1 LPIGFCGFIPFFH
14 DSIKFPRRF
23 MALADDPAIDTLEDL
38 LPTQLTDYINGFV
51 PAPFLESCFVESQD
65 RLFGIVLVIP
75 RRL

>member
-1 LPIGFCGFIPFFH
+1 
-14 DSIKFPRRF
+14 